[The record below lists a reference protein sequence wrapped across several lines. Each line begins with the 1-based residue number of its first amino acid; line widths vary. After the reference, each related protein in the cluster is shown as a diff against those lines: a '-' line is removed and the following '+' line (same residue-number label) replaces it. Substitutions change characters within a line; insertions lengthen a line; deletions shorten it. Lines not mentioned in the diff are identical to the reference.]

1 MSTPDDLAPALERA
15 LRTRQ
20 ADRLPSLAAAVVREG
35 EVIWSRA
42 VGLADCDAG
51 IEATPEMQYRIGSIT
66 KTFTAV
72 AVMQMRDAGKLDL
85 DDRLEQHV
93 PGLANGSPTLRRMLA
108 HTSGL
113 QREAG
118 EMFVTGEAP
127 PIEQVLAAMDEY
139 EQVLPEA
146 RAHHYSNLGYALL
159 GEVVARAS
167 GVPYTEY
174 VDREIIAPLGL
185 ERTSWYEH
193 EPHALAYLVDAFAG
207 TARREAHSDMAGVAA
222 MGQLWSTVGDLC
234 RWGAFLVEG
243 REGVLAPTTAEEM
256 WAPQVM
262 MNPDEWTAGWGL
274 GLELVNANGQV
285 FGGHGG
291 AMPGF
296 LAGLYLNR
304 TSRVG
309 AAVLTNS
316 GTRAPTREIALEL
329 AGIALDRW
337 PAEIEPWI
345 PEAAPPAEVEM
356 ILGRW
361 WSEGNEFVFAW
372 KRGKLVAE
380 IPGSPPRV
388 KPSVFEPQPEGGWR
402 VESGR
407 ERGERLRVEGD
418 RMIWAGYVFTRQQQT
433 TPS

>member
-1 MSTPDDLAPALERA
+1 MSAPDDLAPALERA
-15 LRTRQ
+15 LVTRQ
-20 ADRLPSLAAAVVREG
+20 AERLPSLAAAVVREG
-35 EVIWSRA
+35 EVIWSGA
-42 VGLADCDAG
+42 VGLADCEAE
-51 IEATPEMQYRIGSIT
+51 IEATPEVQYRVGSIT

-93 PGLANGSPTLRRMLA
+93 PGLGNGSPTLRRMLA

-118 EMFVTGEAP
+118 EMFVTGKAP

-185 ERTSWYEH
+185 QRTSWYEQ
-193 EPHALAYLVDAFAG
+193 EPRALAYLVDEFAG
-207 TARREAHSDMAGVAA
+207 TASREPHSDMAGVAA
-222 MGQLWSTVGDLC
+222 MGQLWSTVGDLS
-234 RWGAFLVEG
+234 RWGAFLVDG
-243 REGVLAPTTAEEM
+243 REGLLDPATAEEM

-274 GLELVNANGQV
+274 GLELVNANGRI

-296 LAGLYLNR
+296 LAGLYVNR

-329 AGIALDRW
+329 AGIALEGW
-337 PAEIEPWI
+337 PAGIEPWI
-345 PEAAPPAEVEM
+345 PEHAPPPEVAA

-372 KRGKLVAE
+372 KGGQLVAE
-380 IPGSPPRV
+380 IPGAPPRV
-388 KPSVFEPQPEGGWR
+388 KPSVFEPLAGGGWR

-418 RMIWAGYVFTRQQQT
+418 RMIWAGYAFTRQQET
-433 TPS
+433 TFP

>member
-1 MSTPDDLAPALERA
+1 
-15 LRTRQ
+15 
-20 ADRLPSLAAAVVREG
+20 
-35 EVIWSRA
+35 
-42 VGLADCDAG
+42 
-51 IEATPEMQYRIGSIT
+51 
-66 KTFTAV
+66 
-72 AVMQMRDAGKLDL
+72 
-85 DDRLEQHV
+85 
-93 PGLANGSPTLRRMLA
+93 MLA

-127 PIEQVLAAMDEY
+127 QIEQVLAAMDEY

-146 RAHHYSNLGYALL
+146 RAHHYSNLAYALL
-159 GEVVARAS
+159 GEVVARTS

-185 ERTSWYEH
+185 ERTNWYEQ
-193 EPHALAYLVDAFAG
+193 EPHALAYLVDEFAG
-207 TARREAHSDMAGVAA
+207 TARREPHSDMAGVAA

-243 REGVLAPTTAEEM
+243 REGLLDPDTAEEM

-274 GLELVNANGQV
+274 GLELVNANGRV

-291 AMPGF
+291 AMAGF
-296 LAGLYLNR
+296 LAGLYVNR

-329 AGIALDRW
+329 AGITLEGW

-345 PEAAPPAEVEM
+345 PEAAPPPEVEA

-361 WSEGNEFVFAW
+361 WSEGSEFVFAW
-372 KRGKLVAE
+372 KSGKLVAE
-380 IPGSPPRV
+380 IPGAPPRV
-388 KPSVFEPQPEGGWR
+388 KPSVLEPLTEGGWR

-418 RMIWAGYVFTRQQQT
+418 RMIWAGYVFTRQQET
-433 TPS
+433 TPG